1 MKLQVA
7 TSFQRPPRQTAA
19 TAPLAPST
27 AVTRPEGETQTGPTT
42 QRPLIHDT
50 KALPTRTAIQL
61 PLPCWTAWNATLI
74 LEGSLFQFHFFIFN
88 WRTIPSPC
96 CVGFCC
102 IWFWT
107 TKPTIGTGG
116 GPESLPQKSMHKS
129 ATSGCEPLTDMCV
142 WLRGPLKNAAG
153 SEVSAHTRERP
164 AAFALG
170 FVAQSC
176 LTPCD
181 PMDCIAH
188 QAPLSMGF
196 SSQEYWSGYSSW
208 RIPSIPSP
216 GDLSDQESN
225 WDLLHYRQI
234 PHHLSHQG
242 SPRCTL
248 EDVNMECSG

>member
-1 MKLQVA
+1 MKFQVA

-27 AVTRPEGETQTGPTT
+27 AVTRQEGETQTGPTT

-74 LEGSLFQFHFFIFN
+74 LEGSLFQFHFFTFN

-102 IWFWT
+102 TWFWT

-153 SEVSAHTRERP
+153 PEVSAHTRERP
-164 AAFALG
+164 AASALG

-181 PMDCIAH
+181 PH
-188 QAPLSMGF
+188 GLYSPPG
-196 SSQEYWSGYSSW
+196 SSVHGILQS
-208 RIPSIPSP
+208 RI
-216 GDLSDQESN
+216 
-225 WDLLHYRQI
+225 
-234 PHHLSHQG
+234 
-242 SPRCTL
+242 L
-248 EDVNMECSG
+248 EWIFFLENTF